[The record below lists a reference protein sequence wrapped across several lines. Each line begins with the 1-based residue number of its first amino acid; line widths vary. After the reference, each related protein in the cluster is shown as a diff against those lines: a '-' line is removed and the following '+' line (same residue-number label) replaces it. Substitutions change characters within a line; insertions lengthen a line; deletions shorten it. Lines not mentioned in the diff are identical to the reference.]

1 MVARPQIFRT
11 SRGDKSGAFSRG
23 ANAIGICHR
32 SGFKVP
38 YKTLKFEPGTGHL
51 VSRSENDWN
60 NSLVMHPQNFLPEKK
75 TERIALRWV
84 YPDTTLDI
92 GVVVSAD
99 HLFLPPGYTSIQGQ
113 FFVPVCVGRN
123 VSAGSSVG
131 PGVSAGSSVGTGVSG
146 GTLDFGQVVNSQYYL
161 VIFTGI

>member
-1 MVARPQIFRT
+1 
-11 SRGDKSGAFSRG
+11 
-23 ANAIGICHR
+23 
-32 SGFKVP
+32 
-38 YKTLKFEPGTGHL
+38 
-51 VSRSENDWN
+51 
-60 NSLVMHPQNFLPEKK
+60 MHPQNFLPEKK